1 MMKMK
6 IDEEAETEDN
16 IEDEEKRVLRKIMMS
31 IIMMMSMKT

>member
-1 MMKMK
+1 MRKTR

-16 IEDEEKRVLRKIMMS
+16 SEDEEKGVLRTITML